1 MEIKFLVDEDFVN
14 YKKPSM
20 FIGFPY
26 CTLKCNKDCGQE
38 VCQNKAL
45 LSEPN
50 IEIEVEEI
58 IDRYLSNPLTHAI
71 VCGGMEPFDSW
82 PDLLILIHQ
91 FRRFSNDDVVIYT
104 GYNKN
109 EVAEKLM
116 SLGFE
121 ENVIVKFGR
130 YEPNQDPHFDNILG
144 INLSSNNQ
152 YAEKI
157 IID

>member
-58 IDRYLSNPLTHAI
+58 IELGKDIINVKTGKIISIEKHPNADKLSVTQVDAGQHGILQIITAATNIFEGAI
-71 VCGGMEPFDSW
+71 ALKQKAMWFETKEEFLEKAGEVLEEGDV
-82 PDLLILIHQ
+82 ILIKASH
-91 FRRFSNDDVVIYT
+91 FMDFP
-104 GYNKN
+104 K
-109 EVAEKLM
+109 
-116 SLGFE
+116 
-121 ENVIVKFGR
+121 IVEALK
-130 YEPNQDPHFDNILG
+130 
-144 INLSSNNQ
+144 
-152 YAEKI
+152 
-157 IID
+157 